1 MPPRYAS
8 AMLQAHRLEVA
19 NVASPPLDPAS
30 RLSRWPRDRPVALM
44 HAGMGAETSARW
56 SVMGTPSRVETLEA
70 GEIETLLSNPLS
82 GAELA
87 VDAATAW
94 IARSLGANALGRS
107 TTPAGGRPPFST
119 GRLALLAYELG
130 AILEPAARDRHRARP
145 RLGSGP
151 LAFAA
156 SLENAQAFDHARE
169 VWWRIGE
176 SPCETEAPDGEDIPV
191 DEVPWS
197 LSPLRPD
204 RGDAAF
210 EANVRRCVDLIHDGD
225 LFQANLAERFTATLD
240 GSPRDLAAAA
250 LRRGSARFGGYVE
263 ISPDLAVLSLSPE
276 LFLATGAWAGSP
288 AGVVTCPIKGTR
300 PAGADLDA
308 FAADPKD
315 AAELAMI
322 VDLMRN
328 DLGRVCRPGSVR
340 VVDSRRF
347 ETHPTVVHGV
357 AEVRGELREG
367 TDLAALLAATF
378 PPGSVTGAPKI
389 RAMQVIDE
397 LEPSPREAYCGSLG
411 WIDDRHGLV
420 LNVAIRTAVLR
431 RDRLAAS
438 ERWQVEYHAGCGIV
452 ADSDPDAES
461 EERLDKTAVLARWT
475 G

>member
-1 MPPRYAS
+1 MPSRYAS
-8 AMLQAHRLEVA
+8 TMLQADPLEVA
-19 NVASPPLDPAS
+19 KDCVPPLDPAS
-30 RLSRWPRDRPVALM
+30 LLSRWPRDRPVALI
-44 HAGMGAETSARW
+44 HAGMGARTSARW
-56 SVMGTPSRVETLEA
+56 SLMGTPSRVEMLEA
-70 GEIETLLSNPLS
+70 GEIDALLANPLA
-82 GAELA
+82 GAELG

-94 IARSLGANALGRS
+94 IARSLGSSRLDHAV
-107 TTPAGGRPPFST
+107 PAAGDRPPFST
-119 GRLALLAYELG
+119 GRLAVLAYELG

-145 RLGSGP
+145 RLGEGP

-156 SLENAQAFDHARE
+156 SLEGAQAFDHARE

-176 SPCETEAPDGEDIPV
+176 SPSTCAAPVLEEPP
-191 DEVPWS
+191 EEEPPWT

-204 RGDAAF
+204 RGDDAF
-210 EANVRRCVDLIHDGD
+210 EANVRRCVELIHAGD
-225 LFQANLAERFTATLD
+225 LFQANVAERFTATLD

-250 LRRGSARFGGYVE
+250 LRRGAARFGGYVE

-276 LFLATGAWAGSP
+276 LFLATGAWAGSS

-340 VVDSRRF
+340 VVEPRRF
-347 ETHPTVVHGV
+347 EVHPTVIHGV

-367 TDLAALLAATF
+367 TDLATLLVATF

-389 RAMQVIDE
+389 RAMQVIDAF
-397 LEPSPREAYCGSLG
+397 EPSPRAAYCGSLG
-411 WIDDRHGLV
+411 WVDDRHGLV

-431 RDRLAAS
+431 RDREAS
-438 ERWQVEYHAGCGIV
+438 DERWEVEYHAGCGIV
-452 ADSDPDAES
+452 ADSDPAAES
-461 EERLDKTAVLARWT
+461 AERRDKTAVLGQWSS
-475 G
+475 